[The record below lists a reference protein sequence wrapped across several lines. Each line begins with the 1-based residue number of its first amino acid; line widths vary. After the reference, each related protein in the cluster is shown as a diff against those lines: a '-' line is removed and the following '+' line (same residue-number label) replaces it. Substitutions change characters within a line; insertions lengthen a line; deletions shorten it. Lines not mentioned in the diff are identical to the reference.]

1 MTNQLAKPEEVYEG
15 VSKIVENKF
24 QFNFEKTYR
33 EIDVA
38 GKIYKV
44 NFDDESMLKYQEGF
58 LSYEKKAKELQAE
71 AVDIREAST
80 EKLREMHSKQREV
93 MKEAIELFLGADTF
107 EDLYVKAGR
116 SLMNL
121 VALID
126 YLTKLVETELRS
138 KVGDSLNEY
147 LTNTKK

>member
-38 GKIYKV
+38 GKLYKV

-58 LSYEKKAKELQAE
+58 LSYEKKVKELQNE
-71 AVDIREAST
+71 AIDFREASP
-80 EKLREMHSKQREV
+80 EVLRAMNLQQREL
-93 MKEAIELFLGADTF
+93 MSEAIELFLGEDTF
-107 EDLYVKAGR
+107 EELYEKAGR

-121 VALID
+121 VSLIN
-126 YLTKLVETELRS
+126 YLTSLVESELRAKAGS
-138 KVGDSLNEY
+138 NLDAY
-147 LTNTKK
+147 LTNVKK

>member
-38 GKIYKV
+38 GKLYKV
-44 NFDDESMLKYQEGF
+44 SFDDESMLKYQEGF
-58 LSYEKKAKELQAE
+58 GAYEAKAKELQDNAL
-71 AVDIREAST
+71 DIREAST
-80 EKLREMHSKQREV
+80 KQIRDMHYKQREI
-93 MKEAIELFLGADTF
+93 MKEAVELFLGADTF

-126 YLTKLVETELRS
+126 YLTKLVETEMRS